1 MRLDD
6 AEMNALKNG
15 KKAAAKMESRIKEL
29 EAELDSEQRRMGD
42 AVKNLR
48 KSERKIKEMEFQGGQ
63 RHSMLFSCADDS
75 TVGTNLLLSSA
86 KKVQR
91 KIKQFIQTW

>member
-29 EAELDSEQRRMGD
+29 EAELDSEQRRLAD

-48 KSERKIKEMEFQGGQ
+48 KSERKIKEMEFQAG
-63 RHSMLFSCADDS
+63 
-75 TVGTNLLLSSA
+75 LLENY
-86 KKVQR
+86 
-91 KIKQFIQTW
+91 

>member
-1 MRLDD
+1 MFQVRLDD

-29 EAELDSEQRRMGD
+29 EAELDSEQRRLAD

-48 KSERKIKEMEFQGGQ
+48 KSERKIKEMEFQAGVI
-63 RHSMLFSCADDS
+63 R
-75 TVGTNLLLSSA
+75 NY
-86 KKVQR
+86 
-91 KIKQFIQTW
+91 

>member
-1 MRLDD
+1 MQVRLDD

-29 EAELDSEQRRMGD
+29 EAELDSEQRRMAD

-48 KSERKIKEMEFQGGQ
+48 KSERKIKEMEFQGG
-63 RHSMLFSCADDS
+63 LFFR
-75 TVGTNLLLSSA
+75 L
-86 KKVQR
+86 
-91 KIKQFIQTW
+91 

>member
-29 EAELDSEQRRMGD
+29 EAELDSEQRRMAD

-48 KSERKIKEMEFQGGQ
+48 KSERKIKEMEFQGG
-63 RHSMLFSCADDS
+63 LFSGFRLV
-75 TVGTNLLLSSA
+75 TELVKQRLLL
-86 KKVQR
+86 KK
-91 KIKQFIQTW
+91 

>member
-1 MRLDD
+1 MFQVRLDD

-29 EAELDSEQRRMGD
+29 EAELDSEQRRLAD

-48 KSERKIKEMEFQGGQ
+48 KSERKIKEMEFQAGIMG
-63 RHSMLFSCADDS
+63 
-75 TVGTNLLLSSA
+75 NY
-86 KKVQR
+86 
-91 KIKQFIQTW
+91 

>member
-29 EAELDSEQRRMGD
+29 EAELDSEQRRLAD

-48 KSERKIKEMEFQGGQ
+48 KSERKIKEMEFQGGLL
-63 RHSMLFSCADDS
+63 RHSWLKHQLSKAGFFCPWSC
-75 TVGTNLLLSSA
+75 TEY
-86 KKVQR
+86 
-91 KIKQFIQTW
+91 

>member
-1 MRLDD
+1 MFQVRLDD

-29 EAELDSEQRRMGD
+29 EAELDSEQRRLAD

-48 KSERKIKEMEFQGGQ
+48 KSERKIKEMEFQAGVI
-63 RHSMLFSCADDS
+63 RNS
-75 TVGTNLLLSSA
+75 
-86 KKVQR
+86 
-91 KIKQFIQTW
+91 

>member
-29 EAELDSEQRRMGD
+29 EAELDSEQRRLAD

-48 KSERKIKEMEFQGGQ
+48 KSERKIKEMEFQAGIMG
-63 RHSMLFSCADDS
+63 
-75 TVGTNLLLSSA
+75 NY
-86 KKVQR
+86 
-91 KIKQFIQTW
+91 

>member
-29 EAELDSEQRRMGD
+29 EAELDSEQRRMAD

-48 KSERKIKEMEFQGGQ
+48 KSERKIKEMEFQGG
-63 RHSMLFSCADDS
+63 LFFQALGWSLKWSNKDCC
-75 TVGTNLLLSSA
+75 
-86 KKVQR
+86 
-91 KIKQFIQTW
+91 

>member
-1 MRLDD
+1 MRLGD

-29 EAELDSEQRRMGD
+29 EAELDSEQRRMAD

-48 KSERKIKEMEFQGGQ
+48 KSERKIKEMEFQGGLIFQ
-63 RHSMLFSCADDS
+63 ALGWSLNWSNKDCC
-75 TVGTNLLLSSA
+75 
-86 KKVQR
+86 R
-91 KIKQFIQTW
+91 KNE

>member
-1 MRLDD
+1 MTFFLPTFCILNSQNCPSQVRLDD

-29 EAELDSEQRRMGD
+29 EAELDSEQRRLAD

-48 KSERKIKEMEFQGGQ
+48 KSERKIKEMEFQGG
-63 RHSMLFSCADDS
+63 L
-75 TVGTNLLLSSA
+75 T
-86 KKVQR
+86 
-91 KIKQFIQTW
+91 